1 MLFRYEIT
9 YNANLMTINTS
20 ERFYKRYSEDYD
32 EFVDFCE
39 ELNIDDVIDENE
51 WESMNDDADGEWYF
65 IDGVTAKINIE
76 FSNKQIIKFY
86 VKFAKGEEEWECLNQ

>member
-39 ELNIDDVIDENE
+39 ELNIAEAELLRVIDGY
-51 WESMNDDADGEWYF
+51 S
-65 IDGVTAKINIE
+65 
-76 FSNKQIIKFY
+76 
-86 VKFAKGEEEWECLNQ
+86 